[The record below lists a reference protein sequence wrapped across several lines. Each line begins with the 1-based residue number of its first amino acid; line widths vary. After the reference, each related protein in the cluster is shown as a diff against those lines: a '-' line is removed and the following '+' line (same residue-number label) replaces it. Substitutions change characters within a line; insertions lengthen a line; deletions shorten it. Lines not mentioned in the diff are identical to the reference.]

1 MLNRNQNIPPTITM
15 NPGSRM
21 FITLARDLAFT
32 YGSLNPMPLLRLAL
46 CAVVLLLGATG
57 PLLAAAGTENVNTPY
72 VNRPALPLSP
82 ASSQS
87 KTGGANGA
95 APPSPARSA
104 SNAPMS
110 PSVAEW
116 RIELADGSLS
126 RAMRRWSRDAKFPV
140 LWEAPK
146 DLPVVAA
153 TYRGR
158 FLDALRSV
166 MADTQNTEY
175 PMHACAHDNVVR
187 ILHVSQS
194 CTR

>member
-1 MLNRNQNIPPTITM
+1 MQI
-15 NPGSRM
+15 
-21 FITLARDLAFT
+21 
-32 YGSLNPMPLLRLAL
+32 LRLAL

-57 PLLAAAGTENVNTPY
+57 PVLAAAGIEIVNTPY
-72 VNRPALPLSP
+72 VDRPALPLAP
-82 ASSQS
+82 LPSQS
-87 KTGGANGA
+87 KTGGANETV
-95 APPSPARSA
+95 PPSRAMSA
-104 SNAPMS
+104 PDAPMS

-126 RAMRRWSRDAKFPV
+126 RVMRRWSRDAKLPV

-146 DLPVVAA
+146 DMPVVAA
-153 TYRGR
+153 TYRGS
-158 FLDALRSV
+158 FLDALRNV

>member
-1 MLNRNQNIPPTITM
+1 MQII
-15 NPGSRM
+15 
-21 FITLARDLAFT
+21 
-32 YGSLNPMPLLRLAL
+32 RLF
-46 CAVVLLLGATG
+46 
-57 PLLAAAGTENVNTPY
+57 LLAAACVAGVHATAFAATAVEKVNTPY
-72 VNRPALPLSP
+72 VDRPALPLAP
-82 ASSQS
+82 APGQAPAKGGGDAPAASGGPA
-87 KTGGANGA
+87 TGTA
-95 APPSPARSA
+95 
-104 SNAPMS
+104 
-110 PSVAEW
+110 PSVAASSEW

-126 RAMRRWSRDAKFPV
+126 RVMRRWSRDAKFPV

-153 TYRGR
+153 TYRGS

>member
-15 NPGSRM
+15 DPGARM

-32 YGSLNPMPLLRLAL
+32 YGRLNPMPLLRLAL
-46 CAVVLLLGATG
+46 CAVIMLLGATG
-57 PLLAAAGTENVNTPY
+57 PVLAAAGIEKVNTPY
-72 VNRPALPLSP
+72 VDRPPLLLAP
-82 ASSQS
+82 APSQS
-87 KTGGANGA
+87 KTGGANET
-95 APPSPARSA
+95 APPSPATSA
-104 SNAPMS
+104 PDAAMS

-126 RAMRRWSRDAKFPV
+126 RVMRRWSRDAKFPV

-153 TYRGR
+153 TYRGS
-158 FLDALRSV
+158 FLDALRNV